1 MPALRN
7 SRARK
12 PVPKRPRRKVLPKS
26 LRNALRWGMPAAL
39 VAALAGGAGW
49 IYASGHAG
57 AAVNQARD
65 GAIALTARAGLR
77 VQDILVV
84 GRNRAGRDEIFRA
97 LGAERGQPILAFD
110 PFAAK
115 TRLEA
120 LNWVR
125 AAMVERRL
133 PDTIYV
139 RLVEREPIAL
149 WQHNGKLAVI
159 DREGVVVSREHLG
172 RFDGLPMIV
181 GEQAAEHAE
190 AIIDILRARP
200 VVRDAVAAIVR
211 VGGRR
216 WDLQLKAGVTVQLPE
231 DGAARAVARLAELI
245 ARDGILA
252 RDVVAIDMRLPDR
265 LVVRTRH
272 GTRPLSGADA
282 GAGPKAGARPGSN
295 SKTRAVGHGA
305 KRPAS
310 ET

>member
-7 SRARK
+7 NRARK
-12 PVPKRPRRKVLPKS
+12 PTAKRPRRKLLPKS
-26 LRNALRWGMPAAL
+26 LRNALRWGLPATA
-39 VAALAGGAGW
+39 VAALIGGAGW
-49 IYASGHAG
+49 VYASGRAG
-57 AAVNQARD
+57 AAVAQTRD

-77 VQDILVV
+77 VQDVLVV
-84 GRNRAGRDEIFRA
+84 GRNRAGREEIFRA
-97 LGAERGQPILAFD
+97 LGAERGQAILAFD

-115 TRLEA
+115 TRLEK

-133 PDTIYV
+133 PDTIYL

-149 WQHNGKLAVI
+149 WQHDGKLAVI

-172 RFDGLPMIV
+172 RFAGLPMVV
-181 GEQAAEHAE
+181 GEDAAEHAE
-190 AIIDILRARP
+190 AIIAILRTRP
-200 VVRDAVAAIVR
+200 VVSDAVAAIVR
-211 VGGRR
+211 VAGRR
-216 WDLQLKAGVTVQLPE
+216 WDLRLKADVTVQLPE

-252 RDVVAIDMRLPDR
+252 RDVIAIDMRLPDR
-265 LVVRTRH
+265 LVVRTRP
-272 GTRPLSGADA
+272 GTRPQSGADA
-282 GAGPKAGARPGSN
+282 GARPKPGTKPGSN

-310 ET
+310 DT